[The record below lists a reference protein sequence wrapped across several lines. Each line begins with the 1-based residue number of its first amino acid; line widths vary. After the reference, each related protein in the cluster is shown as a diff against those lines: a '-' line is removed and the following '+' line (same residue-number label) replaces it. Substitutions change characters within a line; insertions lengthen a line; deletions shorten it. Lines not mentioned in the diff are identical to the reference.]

1 LAAREYPGAAIGTV
15 LMGTGAGYAAG
26 VVGPPVRAISSEFDV
41 SLTAIGLLTSL
52 FFAGIVALNF
62 GAPFVERL
70 LGVRWAVRLAP
81 LLMGVGGVIS
91 AVAPAFWVLLGGR
104 LVVGLGVGLAL
115 VLGGIVG
122 RAVGGGTLIGIYGG
136 AITVAVAVS
145 LALGG
150 ALASAGVGWRANF
163 VVSVVLAF
171 SAFPFFAGRLPA
183 TPPVA
188 GKPGRALVRS
198 FVTWSYWRVALLF
211 VLAAGVPLIVSAWIV
226 HYLTADDAMSAGAA
240 GALGFVLFAVS
251 TVARPAGG
259 KVDERHHPLLLLAS
273 PFLAAA
279 GFVLLAVDNSP
290 QLAVPAIVAM
300 GIGFSIPY
308 AVSYIRSEDLVSGR
322 PTVGLSAELLAVNVT
337 PVVATPALGAA
348 FEHGHAGIGWLV
360 LAGFSVLAG
369 VVNLPRPPAR

>member
-1 LAAREYPGAAIGTV
+1 MGA
-15 LMGTGAGYAAG
+15 GAGYSAG

-70 LGVRWAVRLAP
+70 VGVRWAVRLAP
-81 LLMGVGGVIS
+81 LLMGAGGVIS
-91 AVAPAFWVLLGGR
+91 AVAPAFWVLLVGR
-104 LVVGLGVGLAL
+104 FVVGLGVGLAL

-150 ALASAGVGWRANF
+150 ALASAGVDWRANF
-163 VVSVVLAF
+163 VVSAVLAF

-188 GKPGRALVRS
+188 GKPGRALARS
-198 FVTWSYWRVALLF
+198 FATWSYWRVALLF
-211 VLAAGVPLIVSAWIV
+211 VLAAGVPMIVSAWIV

-290 QLAVPAIVAM
+290 QLAVPAIIAM

-337 PVVATPALGAA
+337 PVVATPAIGAA

-360 LAGFSVLAG
+360 LAGFSALAG